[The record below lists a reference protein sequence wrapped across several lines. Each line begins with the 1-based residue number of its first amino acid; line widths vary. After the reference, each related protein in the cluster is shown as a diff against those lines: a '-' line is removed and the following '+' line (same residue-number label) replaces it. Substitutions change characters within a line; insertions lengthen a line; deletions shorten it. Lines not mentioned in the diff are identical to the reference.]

1 MPELLTLF
9 NLYLHAKNH
18 LIHFIKIQKVVEFK
32 YIWDKTKIQ
41 KFLPNNRKDLSF
53 RFIDTKTIEIQP

>member
-18 LIHFIKIQKVVEFK
+18 LIHFMKIQKVVEFK
-32 YIWDKTKIQ
+32 YIWNKTKIQ
-41 KFLPNNRKDLSF
+41 QFLPND
-53 RFIDTKTIEIQP
+53 

>member
-1 MPELLTLF
+1 MMMHVRIINIIQF
-9 NLYLHAKNH
+9 VHAKNH

-41 KFLPNNRKDLSF
+41 QFLPND
-53 RFIDTKTIEIQP
+53 